1 MPFITERTRDFATS
15 VNSLTKDI
23 RGLDLT
29 EIDYSIVRV
38 KHNIIETSNST
49 DLAMLVDPGINIK
62 MNNDTKIQNDWYL
75 KLDGEIDLVSKS
87 QLVQT
92 TESNLDVTS
101 AESIERNQQGQSN
114 KFNYNYWRSPASPIN
129 NTANNASY
137 TIEGAMM
144 DGLSTIQRNSSLVDG
159 FNENT

>member
-49 DLAMLVDPGINIK
+49 DLAMLVDPGINIE

-87 QLVQT
+87 QLVHT
-92 TESNLDVTS
+92 TESDLDVTS
-101 AESIERNQQGQSN
+101 S
-114 KFNYNYWRSPASPIN
+114 
-129 NTANNASY
+129 
-137 TIEGAMM
+137 
-144 DGLSTIQRNSSLVDG
+144 G
-159 FNENT
+159 FNERDQ